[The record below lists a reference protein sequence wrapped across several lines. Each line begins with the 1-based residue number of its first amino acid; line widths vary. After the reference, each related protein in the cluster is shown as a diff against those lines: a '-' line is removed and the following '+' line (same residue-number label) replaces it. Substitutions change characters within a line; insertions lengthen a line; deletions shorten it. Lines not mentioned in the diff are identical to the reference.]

1 VTSLFFPLAGAGVC
15 TYIWLN
21 LSWKA
26 QLAGFCWLGL
36 GLVYLAI
43 LTRGFRVAPQS
54 LSSLSEAN

>member
-1 VTSLFFPLAGAGVC
+1 LAGAGVC